1 MNLNT
6 ATKTENSSKVLAACL
21 FLIVFSY
28 AALFAPLLERNE
40 QIQNDITSEKELSLF
55 LSKAK
60 QQLSSFSQYSELSHE
75 QMKQKVDSI
84 FQAQGVELIGHKIQ
98 GNSSTANINKI
109 SFVLL
114 LDTLKQLKTQDGI
127 MVTGAVIDRIESGV
141 VSAQLTFSS
150 PTQ

>member
-1 MNLNT
+1 
-6 ATKTENSSKVLAACL
+6 
-21 FLIVFSY
+21 
-28 AALFAPLLERNE
+28 
-40 QIQNDITSEKELSLF
+40 
-55 LSKAK
+55 
-60 QQLSSFSQYSELSHE
+60 
-75 QMKQKVDSI
+75 MKQKVDSI
-84 FQAQGVELIGHKIQ
+84 FQVQGVELIGHKIQ

>member
-1 MNLNT
+1 MSTSYNKYQLQLIANNLN
-6 ATKTENSSKVLAACL
+6 EL
-21 FLIVFSY
+21 
-28 AALFAPLLERNE
+28 
-40 QIQNDITSEKELSLF
+40 EKE
-55 LSKAK
+55 
-60 QQLSSFSQYSELSHE
+60 Y
-75 QMKQKVDSI
+75 
-84 FQAQGVELIGHKIQ
+84 
-98 GNSSTANINKI
+98 NNINKI